1 MSVDAH
7 SVFGNDEPPSYSY
20 NRNHAELHNN
30 QYRLART
37 QPSGTNA
44 EVLHL
49 SKTESFPST
58 SQFPQVPTSSITSQQ
73 LARPR
78 SDSAIVA
85 VNTAPD
91 GLFVETQSRVR
102 DAVEGQTNPL
112 RLAGHLSVLVV
123 AAVIFVIAQMDL
135 SSLDIASLETMSTD
149 SELNGATLSVG
160 NTVGQLQDSAQG
172 AVGVAASPA
181 SLLRRAVMPF
191 TTILPDT
198 STTSNTSVE
207 SIPTEIRSYTVQSGD
222 TVLGIA
228 NRFGLKPETLQWSNG
243 DIEKNPDLLSIGDT
257 LRILPVDGAVHR
269 VRNGDTLSKIA
280 TSYNVTVDD
289 ILAYTPNGLGDVA
302 TPISIGQELI
312 IPGGI
317 KAYVPPQSL
326 SYTEVAASEAAVGVG
341 EFNWPTVGRV
351 TQGYWGGHRAVDIG
365 AYSGAPVKAAD
376 SGRVVIAKSG
386 WNYGYGNYVVIDH
399 GNGFV
404 SLYGHLNSI
413 FVRPGE
419 NIYSGQKIGSVG
431 NTGNSTGPHLH
442 FEIRYKDALRN
453 PFTYLN

>member
-20 NRNHAELHNN
+20 NQSRNESYNN
-30 QYRLART
+30 QYRLTRIQRNDIDAKKLHFSRT
-37 QPSGTNA
+37 
-44 EVLHL
+44 
-49 SKTESFPST
+49 KTESFSP
-58 SQFPQVPTSSITSQQ
+58 SQFPQSSTSRITSHQ
-73 LARPR
+73 LSGSAVDR
-78 SDSAIVA
+78 SLVA
-85 VNTAPD
+85 ANPAPD
-91 GLFVETQSRVR
+91 SLFVETQSRMR
-102 DAVEGQTNPL
+102 GAVAEQVNPL

-123 AAVIFVIAQMDL
+123 AAVIFVFAQMDL
-135 SSLDIASLETMSTD
+135 SSLGIATLETISTD
-149 SELNGATLSVG
+149 GEFGDAALSAR
-160 NTVGQLQDSAQG
+160 NTVGQLNAP
-172 AVGVAASPA
+172 AVGVVDPTGGPT

-198 STTSNTSVE
+198 PVAKVE
-207 SIPTEIRSYTVQSGD
+207 AVPAEMRSYTVQSGD

-243 DIEKNPDLLSIGDT
+243 SIEKNPDLLSIGDT
-257 LRILPVDGAVHR
+257 LRILPVDGVVHR

-280 TSYNVTVDD
+280 TSYNVSVDT
-289 ILAYTPNGLGDVA
+289 ISGYAPNGLTSA
-302 TPISIGQELI
+302 TAPISIGQELV

-326 SYTEVAASEAAVGVG
+326 AYTEVAPDAAAVGVG
-341 EFNWPTVGRV
+341 EFNWPTLGRV
-351 TQGYWGGHRAVDIG
+351 TQGFWSGHRAVDIG
-365 AYSGAPVKAAD
+365 AYSGAAVKAAD

-386 WNYGYGNYVVIDH
+386 WNYGYGNYVVVDH

-404 SLYGHLNSI
+404 SLYGHLSSI
-413 FVRPGE
+413 FVRSGE
-419 NIYSGQKIGSVG
+419 NVYSGQELGSVG